1 MATAHCIL
9 NLFDKHIGRHYAN
22 NDMVLKVIGGRFSA
36 FVTGLVI
43 GVGAALAQAFLGVA
57 PPVAYG
63 ICMVGHARD
72 LVTWIMNHI
81 LGTRFE
87 MQTVSLE
94 IPVLTVIGVL
104 TGSAIASFQRKE
116 FKAARVRNPVV
127 VFVLGFL
134 IVNFALVLGA
144 CPLRA
149 IVYAS
154 YGNIHMITGF
164 LFIVAGVIAGVEYI
178 RRRPT
183 SK

>member
-1 MATAHCIL
+1 
-9 NLFDKHIGRHYAN
+9 
-22 NDMVLKVIGGRFSA
+22 MVLDVMASRLSA
-36 FVTGLVI
+36 FATGLVI

-72 LVTWIMNHI
+72 LVAWLMNHI

-87 MQTVSLE
+87 MQPVSLE

-104 TGSAIASFQRKE
+104 TGSAIAALQRKE
-116 FKAARVRNPVV
+116 FKSARVRNPVV
-127 VFVLGFL
+127 VFILGFL
-134 IVNFALVLGA
+134 IVNFALMLGA

-149 IVYAS
+149 IVYMS
-154 YGNIHMITGF
+154 YGNIHMVIGF
-164 LFIVAGVIAGVEYI
+164 LFIVAGVITGVEYI

-183 SK
+183 PK